1 MRTYTIDSI
10 HNDMWLWFGTIH
22 DMWLLFGLH
31 SIQLQLNVGAQKEVI
46 GRAQWAELEKEEEE
60 EEMIEES
67 LSEQDGDSSEELE
80 SD

>member
-1 MRTYTIDSI
+1 M
-10 HNDMWLWFGTIH
+10 
-22 DMWLLFGLH
+22 
-31 SIQLQLNVGAQKEVI
+31 LQLNVGAQKEVT

-67 LSEQDGDSSEELE
+67 LSEHEADSSEELE